1 MAALAVTAVALTLA
15 VLLFPTYAR
24 VRSALARAQGERL
37 VYVARAT
44 ALAIPV
50 DSSFA
55 GGRVRD
61 VIRKARVDNSPS
73 LGDGN
78 DLLAFEVVARDSAG
92 RFYLAANSD
101 RDQVPDG
108 EWNPPGDLADAVA
121 AGRAS
126 AAGIYD

>member
-37 VYVARAT
+37 AYVARAT
-44 ALAIPV
+44 ALSIPA
-50 DSSFA
+50 DSDLA
-55 GGRVRD
+55 GGHVRE
-61 VIRKARVDNSPS
+61 VIRRARVDNSAS

-78 DLLAFEVVARDSAG
+78 DLLAFEVVGRDAEG
-92 RFYLAANSD
+92 RFHLVANSD

-108 EWNPPGDLADAVA
+108 E
-121 AGRAS
+121 
-126 AAGIYD
+126 